1 MLDLSSIVIAVGIA
15 VLASLFS
22 PEGKTKKWVNF
33 VLGLVAFSALAT
45 PLLSL
50 KTEEFPFPTF
60 TEQQV
65 VTDGAMDTVLSFGE
79 EEIEKKIGEAFE
91 ISPLHIDV
99 DMSRY
104 DERVI
109 VVSLGS
115 PVDRK
120 GLTRYLKTILGE
132 DWEVILHGG

>member
-1 MLDLSSIVIAVGIA
+1 MLDLSSIVIAVGIS

-22 PEGKTKKWVNF
+22 PEGKSKKWVNF

-50 KTEEFPFPTF
+50 ETEEFPFPTF
-60 TEQQV
+60 TEQGAA
-65 VTDGAMDTVLSFGE
+65 TNGAMDTVLSFGE
-79 EEIEKKIGEAFE
+79 EEIEKKIEEAFD
-91 ISPLHIDV
+91 IPFAHIDV

-115 PVDRK
+115 AVDRK
-120 GLTRYLKTILGE
+120 GLTRYLKTMLGE
-132 DWEVILHGG
+132 DWEVILYGG